1 MSNLENWENR
11 QGKPQWKTREWGKG
25 QARNKHWLN
34 IKDSETNMFV
44 VSLHCFIDGKFSGC
58 CWYSSMTTLYGML
71 LQWNLSNP
79 TNQET
84 KEMCQIL
91 QVVGILINRNTLGP

>member
-11 QGKPQWKTREWGKG
+11 QGKPQWNPREWGKG

-44 VSLHCFIDGKFSGC
+44 ISL
-58 CWYSSMTTLYGML
+58 
-71 LQWNLSNP
+71 Q
-79 TNQET
+79 
-84 KEMCQIL
+84 
-91 QVVGILINRNTLGP
+91 